1 MWWPLATQA
10 CSRKIWKPTL
20 WSCGSKD
27 FVKCECPT
35 WFLSSGLAG
44 IAQNQFSIFSNILHS
59 RWPSR
64 FICEE
69 WPHSA
74 INPNITWNSTS
85 YKDHANCTTGSH
97 NAKRYI
103 LLQGN
108 MRWRSETTEL
118 WLVTQHCQ
126 THFSFNAWHNPRA
139 TTNVPNVWTQSNIRE
154 VYNEQTCRLPLFSG
168 QLVTET
174 RHTF

>member
-27 FVKCECPT
+27 LVKRECPT

-74 INPNITWNSTS
+74 INPNITWTAHHTRIMPIVQQVPTMQRGTYSCRLTW
-85 YKDHANCTTGSH
+85 GE
-97 NAKRYI
+97 
-103 LLQGN
+103 
-108 MRWRSETTEL
+108 RSETTEL
-118 WLVTQHCQ
+118 WIVTQHSR
-126 THFSFNAWHNPRA
+126 THFSFNAWYTPRA
-139 TTNVPNVWTQSNIRE
+139 TLEKLIMNKLAGCPYFQFI
-154 VYNEQTCRLPLFSG
+154 C
-168 QLVTET
+168 
-174 RHTF
+174 